1 MLINLFLIKLFFSIH
16 VLDQT
21 CDTKILGNTIHSI
34 RTSNTLRNQ
43 AHHFPFPIPGADAP
57 RIEWVIQ
64 RRRAD
69 GVPVAPG
76 AAGLEHQA
84 VAGRVPNV
92 SSRLA
97 FPSDR
102 RTWRSTGGQQGAH
115 MNWPPAAAAA
125 AAALAAAVLASS
137 SVALLQ
143 ELPPT
148 ASPRPGVYCVQN

>member
-1 MLINLFLIKLFFSIH
+1 MHPLYNRQTIHRFLKRLGSPIQMLINLFLIKLFFSIH

-34 RTSNTLRNQ
+34 RTSNTHRNQ
-43 AHHFPFPIPGADAP
+43 AHHFPFPISGADAP

-115 MNWPPAAAAA
+115 MNCPPALLLRCWPP
-125 AAALAAAVLASS
+125 
-137 SVALLQ
+137 Q
-143 ELPPT
+143 
-148 ASPRPGVYCVQN
+148 C